1 MGVAFSAG
9 LDARRRPSRH
19 LNILRLRRQHASAPE
34 RADGPRRV
42 LILSANVGEGH
53 AAAARALAQQLED
66 GHDDVEVTV
75 IDGLRAMG
83 RILHYVVE
91 DGYRTQLR
99 LMPWSYSLMYWM
111 LEHVAPVRWIAAKV
125 LFRLGARRL
134 RGRIAEHAPDVI
146 VSTYPAVTVV
156 LGRLRELG
164 YVDSLTV
171 ATITDM
177 TGLFFWAQ
185 RGIDMHLVMYDESV
199 ASVEKIA
206 GSGSVRLVRPLI
218 AAEFLEPCG
227 RAEAREALGLPVD
240 GKVIV
245 VSGGG
250 WGVGDIAGAVD
261 ELARIPDAQLI
272 CLAGKNDAIREKL
285 AGRFEGDPRVQVL
298 GFTDRMPDLLAAA
311 DVLVHSTGGVTCL
324 EAMARGCP
332 VVSYGLPVGH
342 AKINTR
348 AMAQLELVRLAGS
361 TDELLG
367 HVNDT
372 CSAPAAAAAA
382 GVAAPRASDLV
393 LDSPRRVATIPLWR
407 LRLAHYS
414 ATLMVAVG
422 AGTWMLSTDEVTAL
436 AAKVLAVHTVH
447 AVRTTKPDVGLVV
460 RTSQSAIPAVAS
472 HLQRLGLHATF
483 ALATVPTSATIQT
496 LHALGDTPMCE
507 VDRARALRWM
517 QTRGKL
523 RLEQRA
529 FHLRR
534 HFFYL
539 APQNGP
545 TVGQLILAKSAGA
558 TPVEGS
564 LQISA
569 ASPVPARP
577 LRRGDVAIVTL
588 DGSAASLR
596 AFDRFAAELAAERL
610 SGVSFAALQAGG

>member
-1 MGVAFSAG
+1 
-9 LDARRRPSRH
+9 
-19 LNILRLRRQHASAPE
+19 LRLRRQHASAPE
-34 RADGPRRV
+34 RPDGPRRV

-53 AAAARALAQQLED
+53 AAAARALAQQLD
-66 GHDDVEVTV
+66 QGHEDVEVTV
-75 IDGLRAMG
+75 IDGLRSMG

-99 LMPWSYSLMYWM
+99 LMPWSYSLMYWA
-111 LEHVAPVRWIAAKV
+111 LEHLAPFRWAAAK
-125 LFRLGARRL
+125 LLYRLGARRL
-134 RGRIAEHAPDVI
+134 RARIAEYAPDAI

-164 YVDSLTV
+164 YLDALTV

-199 ASVEKIA
+199 ASVERIA

-227 RAEAREALGLPVD
+227 RGSAREALGLPVD

-261 ELARIPDAQLI
+261 ELARIPDATLI
-272 CLAGKNDAIREKL
+272 CLAGKNDAVRDKL
-285 AGRFEGDPRVQVL
+285 TERFAGAPRVRVL
-298 GFTDRMPDLLAAA
+298 GFTDRMPDILAAA

-348 AMAQLELVRLAGS
+348 AMAQLDLVRLAGS
-361 TDELLG
+361 TDELLD
-367 HVNDT
+367 HVTAT
-372 CSAPAAAAAA
+372 CAAGAPTGAAAA
-382 GVAAPRASDLV
+382 VAPRACDLV
-393 LDSPRRVATIPLWR
+393 LESPRRVTTIPLWR
-407 LRLAHYS
+407 LRLAHYGAS
-414 ATLMVAVG
+414 LMIALT
-422 AGTWMLSTDEVTAL
+422 AGVWMLSTDEVTAL
-436 AAKVLAVHTVH
+436 AQRVFAVHPIHVVAT
-447 AVRTTKPDVGLVV
+447 AKPDVGLVV
-460 RTSQSAIPAVAS
+460 RTSQAALPAVAA
-472 HLQRLGLHATF
+472 HLRRLGLHATF
-483 ALATVPTSATIQT
+483 ALATVPTPATIQT
-496 LHALGDTPMCE
+496 LHAFGDTPMCE
-507 VDRARALRWM
+507 VDRARALRWL
-517 QTRGKL
+517 QTGGKL
-523 RLEQRA
+523 RTEARA
-529 FHLRR
+529 FHMRH

-545 TVGQLILAKSAGA
+545 TVGQLLLAKHAGA

-564 LQISA
+564 LQVDA
-569 ASPVPARP
+569 VRPVPARP
-577 LRRGDVAIVTL
+577 PRRGDVAVVTL
-588 DGSAASLR
+588 DGSPASLR
-596 AFDRFAAELAAERL
+596 SFDRFAAELDAERL
-610 SGVSFAALQAGG
+610 TGVTFSALQGG